1 MKKIIIF
8 CNFQTENES
17 KKPINIT
24 YINYTQYIL
33 ALIIIYFKYCDIKCW
48 YISLKVIVN
57 TKFLDIW

>member
-1 MKKIIIF
+1 MCQYKKIIIF

-33 ALIIIYFKYCDIKCW
+33 ALIIVYFKYCDIK
-48 YISLKVIVN
+48 Y
-57 TKFLDIW
+57 